1 MSFPQPNVVSYK
13 AGAAISRGMAVKY
26 GADKYHVVK
35 AAANTDRCFGIA
47 LNDAANAEDV
57 VEVALPGGGA
67 YALMSENAAAGKD
80 LCAHTDGS
88 LAIVNAAGDQ
98 IVARLLEDG
107 VSGALAPVV
116 VYFATAS
123 AAQ

>member
-1 MSFPQPNVVSYK
+1 MSFPQPKVVTYK

-26 GADKYHVVK
+26 GADKEHVVK

-47 LNDAANAEDV
+47 LNDAASAEDL

-67 YALMSENAAAGKD
+67 YALLSENVGAGKD

-88 LAIVNAAGDQ
+88 LAIVNAEGDQ
-98 IVARLLEDG
+98 IVARALEDG
-107 VSGALAPVV
+107 SSGALVPVL
-116 VYFATAS
+116 VYFATAHAS
-123 AAQ
+123 Q